1 MVKKRISEL
10 ENKIMKIIQDEEQRE
25 NGLKNM
31 KLKPFR

>member
-25 NGLKNM
+25 KRLKNM